1 MAKRIESSVTSVS
14 WIPRDAITGL
24 TKLPFDLGVAHYDMP
39 PPDTIGDPAE
49 LTKADRVRFVNRL
62 EAWAEF
68 DEGGKVTGFGHL
80 GKGVLSN
87 TTLKL
92 GRVPLAFT
100 AVPFPVLRPEPE
112 VGDGWVRFV
121 QSAGGRTGVPAPRR
135 VRRPPFWQ
143 ISAPT
148 AWSTLALTLR
158 ADGASDEEVVGA
170 SRFPRH
176 WIYDGG
182 GALFAKTGV
191 IDFDTWYR
199 ESFGEATPWGAEDS
213 PVLVTAVE
221 SALERELSLIVIG
234 SDPPFRHLEPSDVLV
249 DQGEASQEVF
259 LLFDGVLRV
268 EIDGEAVTEVGPGAI
283 LGEMAGLGDGRRT
296 ATLRAVT
303 RCRVAVVPHDRLDRA
318 ALEQLASTRRAPAAA
333 DPVPDQG

>member
-1 MAKRIESSVTSVS
+1 VPERIESSVTSVS

-24 TKLPFDLGVAHYDMP
+24 TKLPFDLGVAHYDLP
-39 PPDTIGDPAE
+39 PPDVMTDPAE
-49 LTKADRVRFVNRL
+49 LVNGDRVRFVNRL
-62 EAWAEF
+62 AAWAEV
-68 DEGGKVTGFGHL
+68 DDDGRITGYGHL
-80 GKGVLSN
+80 GKGLLSN

-100 AVPFPVLRPEPE
+100 AVAFPVLRPPPE
-112 VGDGWVRFV
+112 AGDGFVRFV

-143 ISAPT
+143 VNAPT

-158 ADGASDEEVVGA
+158 ADGTAEPEVVGA
-170 SRFPRH
+170 SKFPRH
-176 WIYDGG
+176 WFYGGDGR
-182 GALFAKTGV
+182 LIAKTGI

-213 PVLVTAVE
+213 PALVTAVE
-221 SALERELSLIVIG
+221 SALERELSVIVIG
-234 SDPPFRHLEPSDVLV
+234 SNPPFRRLAAEDVLV
-249 DQGEASQEVF
+249 EQGEASQEVF

-268 EIDGEAVTEVGPGAI
+268 EIDGQAVTEVGPGAI

-303 RCRVAVVPHDRLDRA
+303 ACRVAVVPHDRLDRK
-318 ALEQLASTRRAPAAA
+318 ALEELASSRRPLVE
-333 DPVPDQG
+333 PEPE

>member
-1 MAKRIESSVTSVS
+1 VPERIESSVTSVS

-24 TKLPFDLGVAHYDMP
+24 TKLPFDLGVAHYDLP
-39 PPDTIGDPAE
+39 PPDVMTDPAE
-49 LTKADRVRFVNRL
+49 LVNGDRVRFVNRL
-62 EAWAEF
+62 AAWAEI
-68 DEGGKVTGFGHL
+68 DDDGTVAGFGHL
-80 GKGVLSN
+80 GKGLLSN

-100 AVPFPVLRPEPE
+100 AVTFPVLRPDPE
-112 VGDGWVRFV
+112 VGPGFVRFV

-143 ISAPT
+143 VNAPT

-158 ADGASDEEVVGA
+158 ADGTAEHEVLGA
-170 SRFPRH
+170 SPFPRH
-176 WIYDGG
+176 WFYDGAG
-182 GALFAKTGV
+182 QLIAKTGI
-191 IDFDTWYR
+191 IDFETWYR

-213 PVLVTAVE
+213 PPLVTAVE
-221 SALERELSLIVIG
+221 SALERQLSVIVIG
-234 SDPPFRHLEPSDVLV
+234 FDPPFRRLVADEVLV
-249 DQGEASQEVF
+249 EQGEASQEVF

-268 EIDGEAVTEVGPGAI
+268 EIDGQAVTEVGPGAI

-303 RCRVAVVPHDRLDRA
+303 PCRVAVVPPDRLDRQ
-318 ALEQLASTRRAPAAA
+318 ALEQLASSRRP
-333 DPVPDQG
+333 PVETDADQG